1 MCVSSVEVFNF
12 LKKSLGIIIK
22 KMESEGVLSTPS
34 FSEHRF
40 IPNINVDDRGVAL
53 DVSGLLYKVGVPA
66 DAPSAVYLNID
77 RPVTDYEYK
86 VIFPGMNY
94 VVLRRASKIY
104 LKAPTG
110 FSTRVGVEVLT

>member
-1 MCVSSVEVFNF
+1 VSSIEIYNY

-22 KMESEGVLSTPS
+22 KIEEDGVLSTLS

-40 IPNINVDDRGVAL
+40 IPNINVDDRGVVL
-53 DVSGLLYKVGVPA
+53 DVGGLLYKVGVPP

-77 RPVTDYEYK
+77 RPVTNDEYK
-86 VIFPGMNY
+86 VIFPGISY

-110 FSTRVGVEVLT
+110 FNTRVGVEVLM